1 VNEIHALSGAYA
13 VDALDPLE
21 RKRFESHLAECADCR
36 AEVAS
41 LREAAALLPAIS
53 DRAPSDAVRDRV
65 LAEIATVRP
74 LPPLAPAEEAPA
86 RRRGLARF
94 LVAAALIVLLAGTAV
109 AVHPWQHEAST
120 SVAKQVLAASDAV
133 SREVALKGGGSVTL
147 VRSHEL
153 GKAVLLTHGIAAPPS
168 GRTYQLWLQ
177 DPQGHM
183 SPAGLVDG
191 GGTRTV
197 VLSGDAADATGAG
210 ITVEPAGGSP
220 QPTTPPIALVG
231 FGRA

>member
-1 VNEIHALSGAYA
+1 MNEIHALSGAYA
-13 VDALDPLE
+13 VDALDEIE
-21 RKRFESHLAECADCR
+21 RRRFETHLTECADCR
-36 AEVAS
+36 AEVTS

-53 DRAPSDAVRDRV
+53 EQSPAPPVRDRV
-65 LAEIATVRP
+65 LAEIAAVRP
-74 LPPLAPAEEAPA
+74 LPPLLSSADGSA
-86 RRRGLARF
+86 RRHGLARF
-94 LVAAALIVLLAGTAV
+94 LVAAALIVLIAGTVV
-109 AVHPWQHEAST
+109 AVHPWHHDART
-120 SVAKQVLAASDAV
+120 SVASQVLSAGDAV

-153 GKAVLLTHGIAAPPS
+153 GRAILLTHDIAAPPA

-183 SPAGLVDG
+183 HPAGLVDA

-220 QPTTPPIALVG
+220 QPTTTPIALVG